1 MSRHTS
7 HGDEVERHDDMRD
20 VMIERQ
26 LCICSLQMIEQ
37 RNRSFQRR
45 ETPARRVD
53 IQAMVTKLKTT
64 RKRPS
69 SHAEHFLEPFFTFF
83 WYRVA
88 EDEDFIYLLSHSPV
102 HTDDLH
108 QCVMVF
114 DGSTLHIYR
123 TKLCLGYG
131 YSKPSQFH
139 ISQKSTLDI
148 DVDDLHQLRM
158 LMIPHRQG
166 FQNQS

>member
-69 SHAEHFLEPFFTFF
+69 SHAEHFLEPFLPSFGIGSLRTKVSYTYSPIHQCTPMICTSVLWFSMATPYIF
-83 WYRVA
+83 IGRNYVWVMAIQNRVSS
-88 EDEDFIYLLSHSPV
+88 IYPKN
-102 HTDDLH
+102 LH
-108 QCVMVF
+108 QIQM
-114 DGSTLHIYR
+114 S
-123 TKLCLGYG
+123 
-131 YSKPSQFH
+131 
-139 ISQKSTLDI
+139 
-148 DVDDLHQLRM
+148 
-158 LMIPHRQG
+158 MICT
-166 FQNQS
+166 S